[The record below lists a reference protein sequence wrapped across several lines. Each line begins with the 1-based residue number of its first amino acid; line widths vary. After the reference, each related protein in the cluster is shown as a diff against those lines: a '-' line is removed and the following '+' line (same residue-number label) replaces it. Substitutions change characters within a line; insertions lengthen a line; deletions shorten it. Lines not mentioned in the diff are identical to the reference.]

1 MKTIISLFISLIL
14 LTACSQKQ
22 TEVERLEMKPVV
34 VYDSIESRMP
44 GNLMINDRYA
54 VWTDPFS
61 SENLAHVIDLT
72 TNKETG
78 AFINMGNGPEEF
90 ITPAFSLSP
99 ENELVVYDMNN
110 DKIAYYSLDK
120 MANGSAPLVSMQNK
134 KTKGFTRIMQVD
146 NNSLIYFDPK
156 AEYPFQTES
165 GNSFGKYPVN
175 EKIKNSY
182 DVFQGNIAYNP
193 HNGLFI
199 YSTFSIPYIAAYQK
213 KGTEFKLV
221 WETAGEADYA
231 ISDDKMILNR
241 KKENAKELALTKD
254 YIVTLQRDYLNDPT
268 DETTVGRDF
277 TKLPQTLFLYDY
289 KSNLKKIIH
298 LQMPILRIAA
308 DSKSNTVYAIT
319 VNPDFMLVKCELP
332 LP

>member
-1 MKTIISLFISLIL
+1 MKTITALFIGLIL

-22 TEVERLEMKPVV
+22 IEVERVEMKPTI

-78 AFINMGNGPEEF
+78 ALINMGSGPEEF
-90 ITPAFSLSP
+90 ITPAFSLSTK
-99 ENELVVYDMNN
+99 NELVVYDMNN
-110 DKIAYYSLDK
+110 NKIAFYALDK
-120 MANGSAPLVSMQNK
+120 MAVGSAPLVSMQNK
-134 KTKGFTRIMQVD
+134 KTKGFTRIIQAE
-146 NNSLIYFDPK
+146 NNSLIYFQPN
-156 AEYPFQTES
+156 AQYPFLTED

-175 EKIKNSY
+175 EKIENSY

-193 HNGLFI
+193 QNDLFI
-199 YSTFSIPYIAAYQK
+199 YSAFSFPYIAAYQK
-213 KGTEFKLV
+213 KGSEFEMV
-221 WETAGEADYA
+221 WETDIDANYT
-231 ISDDKMILNR
+231 ISNNKMILDR
-241 KKENAKELALTKD
+241 KKGYARELALTKD
-254 YIVTLQRDYLNDPT
+254 YIVTLQRDYLKDPT

-289 KSNLKKIIH
+289 KSNLKKIIN
-298 LQMPILRIAA
+298 LQMSILRIAA
-308 DSKSNTVYAIT
+308 DSKSNTIYAIA
-319 VNPDFMLVKCELP
+319 VNPDFMLIKCELP
-332 LP
+332 L